1 MSRSN
6 PNLLNPAKHFFR
18 WKGDDGR
25 LTYWDKETE
34 KEVVV
39 KLPFE
44 FLPID
49 QLNTIKGFC
58 EQDNSSYWSNEVRS
72 LKEEFTVKTSAGTK
86 EVGLYKDLEC
96 RAKGAKYTKSIY
108 CVYVDKTTGEYVMGN
123 IQASGVAVTAWIEFS
138 RKYVVENGK
147 VVLSGSTE
155 GKKGKVTYQ
164 IPTFEYV
171 HSTEAEDKIAV
182 ELDKELQIYLSQYL
196 SGKDEE
202 PLPSVPDDPDDIVT
216 DIPDEQS
223 EVDTQVGENIEERL
237 TQKAGVEGEPVPDSE
252 IPF

>member
-6 PNLLNPAKHFFR
+6 PAQINPAKHFFK
-18 WKGDDGR
+18 WKGDDGK
-25 LTYWDKETE
+25 LVYWDKETE
-34 KEVVV
+34 KEVTV

-123 IQASGVAVTAWIEFS
+123 IQASGVAVTAWIDFS
-138 RKYVVENGK
+138 RKNVVENGK
-147 VVLSGSTE
+147 VVLTGSTE

-182 ELDKELQIYLSQYL
+182 ALDKELQIYLSQYL
-196 SGKDEE
+196 ASSAE
-202 PLPSVPDDPDDIVT
+202 PLPEAPDDLDDIVT
-216 DIPDEQS
+216 EVPDEQS
-223 EVDTQVGENIEERL
+223 EVDAQVMDNVRA
-237 TQKAGVEGEPVPDSE
+237 TVAVEGEPVDISE